1 MKDGL
6 EFRGVGEDKHSWA
19 HDGSAIL
26 HGKKAPSNR
35 NRDDIL
41 SHENGSLIGCAVNLD
56 LFQLTFYLMR
66 EDDSNT
72 STIKFRKIEF
82 HDSLYPCVSFDEEEA
97 VRFNF
102 GSTPFAMKVPKDYLP
117 YADNIQALGGNAG
130 RRSLSSVLMPLKIII
145 IVIKK
150 KKIIL
155 YYYHYFCYG
164 YRYHNSHYIIAIFNA
179 TTTAVDC
186 S

>member
-1 MKDGL
+1 MKDEV

-35 NRDDIL
+35 SRDDTP

-66 EDDSNT
+66 EADSNT
-72 STIKFRKIEF
+72 STIKFKKIEF

-102 GSTPFAMKVPKDYLP
+102 GSMPFAMKVPKDYLP

-130 RRSLSSVLMPLKIII
+130 RRSSSSVLMPL
-145 IVIKK
+145 
-150 KKIIL
+150 L
-155 YYYHYFCYG
+155 SLLLLLLLLLSLFLLLL
-164 YRYHNSHYIIAIFNA
+164 
-179 TTTAVDC
+179 
-186 S
+186 